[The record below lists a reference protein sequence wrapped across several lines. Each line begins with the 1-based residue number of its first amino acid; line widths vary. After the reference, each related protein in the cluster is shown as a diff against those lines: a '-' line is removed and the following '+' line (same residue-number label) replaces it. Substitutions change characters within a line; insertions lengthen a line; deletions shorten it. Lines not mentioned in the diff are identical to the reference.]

1 MFPFV
6 CFVSFSVHN
15 HDRWSCYALLWTTTI
30 FAIVSVSVCDFI
42 RFSFDPTDNTTGG
55 GSMDDAEVTF
65 GMFCF
70 SFEALGIERA
80 KSNAVGK
87 AFPSVQAARVFSV
100 LAAQFL
106 PVGLVLLHVAYFV
119 QLPNQTTAK
128 RLWWTIRVLA
138 IASMVSVLCSFSFY
152 RGNANCVES
161 DHCSVGAGAIL
172 AGMNAVLLNV
182 LVVALFW
189 SGPPQAPLIRCS
201 EKSCC
206 RKERP
211 SAADPKDNKDTA
223 TPVVLCDML
232 PTVHLTTASATEDD
246 SAAGTGDEETPEET
260 PADACHA
267 KLPAATTTPT
277 STTTTGE
284 VTEDG
289 IDPRLHWAKIKL

>member
-1 MFPFV
+1 
-6 CFVSFSVHN
+6 
-15 HDRWSCYALLWTTTI
+15 LLWTTTI

-42 RFSFDPTDNTTGG
+42 RFSFDTEDNTTGG
-55 GSMDDAEVTF
+55 GSMDDDAEATF

-70 SFEALGIERA
+70 TVEALGIERA

-106 PVGLVLLHVAYFV
+106 PVSLVLLHVAYLV
-119 QLPNQTTAK
+119 QLPNQTTTK
-128 RLWWTIRVLA
+128 RLWWAIRVLA
-138 IASMVSVLCSFSFY
+138 MCSMVSVLCSFSFY
-152 RGNANCVES
+152 KGNANCVES
-161 DHCSVGAGAIL
+161 DHCSVGAGTIL
-172 AGMNAVLLNV
+172 AGMNAVLLTV

-211 SAADPKDNKDTA
+211 SVADPKDKDNKDTA

-246 SAAGTGDEETPEET
+246 SAAGTVDEETPEETLEETPEET
-260 PADACHA
+260 PADVCEA

-277 STTTTGE
+277 TTTTTEE

-289 IDPRLHWAKIKL
+289 IDPRLHWANVKL